1 MKGVPFFLFLLICI
15 LTFAAIHVLY
25 RRSYKRRGTVNIN
38 KFVEN
43 INDLGFG
50 PNKNLIIFE
59 FDVSTIDETD
69 KSFMKMNW
77 SSTTGSGSHTAGIEV
92 KGSTDRDKLNYA
104 FEIWA
109 PEDSSIQCTSI
120 ETCEDDK
127 AEIFDFGQDYED
139 YVLRGGFR
147 EPILFRDA
155 VASQLK
161 GGILEHTL
169 VEVVFFHNNKY
180 FYEGVY
186 LLYPAIQRRFL
197 EKKLDWES
205 KGKKTDCDENPSVT
219 DLEETALIAE
229 YTNPTDGRRKDCE
242 WIENIK
248 MRYPKCD
255 IGTCYH
261 EYITS
266 VVSVITWSNTSF
278 VPLDITSF
286 IYTFFAEQLLMGA
299 DFPTASQYFYKN
311 PDGIV
316 FSGPRWDYDYEQW
329 RIMDTKTWDVNT
341 WSYKPTKPA
350 KLWEIL
356 SEDSSFIE
364 LLNLH
369 RGNVTQHNMKVSFN
383 LLNERYDQYSLGYFD
398 RNTKRWNKFGTQF
411 NGYRLM
417 WMGSTWKNEIEFINE
432 TIIKRS
438 NWMMNNKIEKFSFGN
453 YISWIYLGYIFVYPP
468 SIILIVVII
477 WFCVI
482 QCVYKDTATKK
493 KIKYTQV

>member
-1 MKGVPFFLFLLICI
+1 MKYVGIIICLFLFIVIVLIYAAVDI
-15 LTFAAIHVLY
+15 LRLY
-25 RRSYKRRGTVNIN
+25 DKPGTVNIN

-92 KGSTDRDKLNYA
+92 KGSASRDKLNYA

-109 PEDSSIQCTSI
+109 PEDSSIPCTSI

-127 AEIFDFGQDYED
+127 AELFDFGEKYED

-169 VEVVFFHNNKY
+169 VEVVFFHDNKY

-205 KGKKTDCDENPSVT
+205 KGKKTDCDETPST
-219 DLEETALIAE
+219 SDLEETALIAE
-229 YTNPTDGRRKDCE
+229 YTNPKDGRRKDCD

-261 EYITS
+261 DYITS

-278 VPLDITSF
+278 VPLDMTSF
-286 IYTFFAEQLLMGA
+286 VYTFFAEQLLMGA

-316 FSGPRWDYDYEQW
+316 FSGPRWDYDYEEW
-329 RIMDTKTWDVNT
+329 KLADSKTWNVNIM
-341 WSYKPTKPA
+341 SFKAA
-350 KLWEIL
+350 KIWEVL
-356 SEDSSFIE
+356 GTDSSFLK
-364 LLNLH
+364 LLNMH
-369 RGNVTQHNMKVSFN
+369 RKNVTQYNMKVSVD
-383 LLNERYDQYSLGYFD
+383 LLNKRYNQYSLGYFD
-398 RNTKRWNKFGTQF
+398 RNTKRWNRFGSHYNRF
-411 NGYRLM
+411 NLYIESSWEEEIKLM
-417 WMGSTWKNEIEFINE
+417 NKTIDDRGNWMIHNPVTNVLFKNYNTRTLFKAIITYPP
-432 TIIKRS
+432 TIIF
-438 NWMMNNKIEKFSFGN
+438 IVLLVLIIG
-453 YISWIYLGYIFVYPP
+453 V
-468 SIILIVVII
+468 SILESVSVND
-477 WFCVI
+477 
-482 QCVYKDTATKK
+482 YKKVST
-493 KIKYTQV
+493 I